1 MKKNFDDGV
10 LTLSRR
16 QLIGA
21 GVLAAG
27 AVAFS
32 TAKAAAR
39 SSASPIDI
47 VPEPGQVGATEGLVD
62 VGGAKLWFWDTGG
75 DGQPVVFLHP
85 ATGSGASWVYQQP
98 VFAKAGYRVIGYSRR
113 GHYKSETDNNAPSP
127 TPART
132 AAGPMTSY
140 DLDDLRKLAEHL
152 KLGRFHL
159 VGIAA
164 GGFIAAQYAVNF
176 PETLRS
182 VMLGCSLLNIQEP
195 EYQALTGRV
204 IPQSFSSMP
213 VEFRE
218 LSPVYRT
225 LNPKGTERWLEIQ
238 KNSRSI
244 PLGNMPAGEAPAGE
258 RRPPPAGGGFGGAGV
273 PTDPNRKPVTFATLS
288 AMAEKVPT
296 LLMTGDADL
305 YQNPGVLHFVSQHV
319 PAAAKTVINYSGHAP
334 FWEQPAEFNRIV
346 LDFVKRNRR

>member
-1 MKKNFDDGV
+1 MKKNSDGAV
-10 LTLSRR
+10 IPLSRR
-16 QLIGA
+16 ELIGA
-21 GVLAAG
+21 GVLVAS
-27 AVAFS
+27 AVAFKTAEAAAQSS
-32 TAKAAAR
+32 TA
-39 SSASPIDI
+39 PVDI
-47 VPEPGQVGATEGLVD
+47 VPEPAQVSVTEGLLD

-85 ATGSGASWVYQQP
+85 ATGSGVSWIYQQP

-113 GHYKSETDNNAPSP
+113 GHYKSETDSKAPP
-127 TPART
+127 PAPART
-132 AAGPMTSY
+132 PAGPMTSY

-182 VMLGCSLLNIQEP
+182 VVLGCSLLNIQEP

-204 IPQSFSSMP
+204 IPPGFSGMP

-238 KNSRSI
+238 KNSRST
-244 PLGNMPAGEAPAGE
+244 PLGDMPAGEVPAGE
-258 RRPPPAGGGFGGAGV
+258 RRPAPAGGGFGGAGV
-273 PTDPNRKPVTFATLS
+273 PTDPGRKPVNFATLS

-305 YQNPGVLHFVSQHV
+305 YQNPGLLHFVGEHV
-319 PAAAKTVINYSGHAP
+319 PAATRTIISYSGHAP

-346 LDFVKRNRR
+346 MNFVKRNRR